1 MTTPRPKPSP
11 PPITSDPVTRF
22 LGSDAAAGGPRAL
35 LGLGQRELTREVIDG
50 ALRERLATLDAHP
63 GRRTPSA
70 DEVRMALFAAAA
82 QLSGGPPRSV
92 DPGRHHDGGAGP
104 AGGDADAIADAG
116 SHGGWIDAAVRAA
129 VASSGGWNRRAVRR
143 LAAIAVSRGVPASR
157 IASLVTGAAQPA
169 PAGPSPAT
177 GAIGRGRDASRAVPD
192 PGGPAADATA
202 APSPTNRGPDGPSS
216 PGVMRWWFLAGVL
229 ALLAISVGLVAA
241 LPDRGSV
248 FGVTP
253 GPDVA
258 ERNDPGAPGGAKQS
272 EAEPA
277 REGSIPSGGG
287 GSGTGGSAGGDA
299 IAAGDNAETGPG
311 PGAPAPE
318 RDLRQPGAL
327 LAELEA
333 SVRGL
338 EFGPEEAIDRFA
350 RAADALGAVWP
361 VLDLDVRRDANAS
374 VVSFLY
380 RVASDRGETE
390 AVLDVL
396 IGPAR
401 SDTARD
407 TAPRPD
413 ALTRGVWASGM
424 LARLSGERDLP
435 AAVRRALDAA
445 SVEAGLESASTFE
458 SGALRAVQRLP
469 AGLAGSGAGTAA
481 WEAWAEALSAVVG
494 DAPSVAQATVRGAA
508 EAVLIEPPP
517 TGNGS
522 REAALAVLVR
532 ELDWREAAT
541 KRWVL
546 KVLAAPRY
554 SVEAVRALTTT
565 MVRHSPAPGV
575 GPTHRLERPAGERER
590 RDLRGRLAA
599 LWDIEADRE
608 RVEVLT
614 RLIELIEELSGPA
627 SADPVEALA
636 DAARA
641 AHGSAAASLAWR
653 GRESE
658 ALALLGRLEGT
669 GEAALGSGARG
680 RLDQV
685 PNGAKGENAWARR
698 YLANSNDIEA
708 RWDLLF
714 ELSRRAGG
722 LGTIDAE
729 VLVDA
734 ALTGSPARIRERAR
748 ELAVDRADEPAVV
761 NAMLESLPGA
771 PRIPAVAELAASIAG
786 AAPGSLPGAD
796 DPDFALETRR
806 ALVERLLELLAAEG
820 RYAAVDPLARL
831 LAEAYAVRTGA
842 SPDEIGRG
850 PRAGSVDPAS
860 LAGLASRA
868 RGDWAAALRVA
879 PGDRPEHLTAGR
891 IAARR
896 SGRSELARGMIQR
909 FQVEQVALFETALAT
924 TYAERTGGADALD
937 AIAARAAASRRD
949 SSHVLG
955 QVRAVEFGLLRVWV
969 ERLKGVAP

>member
-192 PGGPAADATA
+192 PDGPAADATA

-287 GSGTGGSAGGDA
+287 GSGTGGSTGGNA

-565 MVRHSPAPGV
+565 MMRHSPAPGV
-575 GPTHRLERPAGERER
+575 SPTHRLERPAG
-590 RDLRGRLAA
+590 
-599 LWDIEADRE
+599 
-608 RVEVLT
+608 
-614 RLIELIEELSGPA
+614 
-627 SADPVEALA
+627 
-636 DAARA
+636 A